1 MVTIKIMHKLITIL
15 LIFITTVTYG
25 QKGIGLRLEYNKTSQ
40 PKVLPLNGFYMNM
53 KGQYLSTSITIP
65 ANSSVMMIKLDTP
78 PLALQVQSFSL
89 STNIN
94 TTTMQAVVIDD
105 VTGQSKTITF
115 KYRFK

>member
-1 MVTIKIMHKLITIL
+1 MKIVLPIL
-15 LIFITTVTYG
+15 SLLFCSVTYG
-25 QKGIGLRLEYNKTSQ
+25 QKGVGLRLEYNKTSQ
-40 PKVLPLNGFYMNM
+40 PKVVPLNGFYMNM

-78 PLALQVQSFSL
+78 PLALQVQSFTL

-105 VTGQSKTITF
+105 ITGQSKTITY
-115 KYRFK
+115 KHRFR

>member
-1 MVTIKIMHKLITIL
+1 MHKLITIL

-25 QKGIGLRLEYNKTSQ
+25 QKGVGLRLEYNKTSQ

-89 STNIN
+89 STGVN

-105 VTGQSKTITF
+105 ITGQRKTITY

>member
-1 MVTIKIMHKLITIL
+1 MHKLITIL

-25 QKGIGLRLEYNKTSQ
+25 QKGVGLRLEYNKTSQ